1 MDIHTLI
8 DASHALGKD
17 RGFWKEEKDLR
28 EEMLYIFSNVGDIAK
43 SFKKNKRSNWT
54 GYDAMIFQLEE
65 SDFIESV
72 KKENANKI
80 FKKYIKDTF
89 EDEIANVILRITDL
103 IGGKKIDIISTHPWI
118 EPIQHTEL
126 NYFFRNV
133 KPNQE
138 FKGNVAHWLNESL
151 AMCMFSSDKDID
163 YGFSHILFHL
173 GSLIEFFD
181 IDIEKHLTK
190 KIGYNQSRPMLYSV
204 PV

>member
-1 MDIHTLI
+1 MDIHILI

-17 RGFWKEEKDLR
+17 RGFWEKEKDLR

-43 SFKKNKRSNWT
+43 AYKKGRRADWVNYEASIKNMD
-54 GYDAMIFQLEE
+54 Y
-65 SDFIESV
+65 DFIEAEIT
-72 KKENANKI
+72 KREY
-80 FKKYIKDTF
+80 FKSYIKDTF

-118 EPIQHTEL
+118 KPFEYTEI

-133 KPNQE
+133 KPTEE

-151 AMCMFSSDKDID
+151 AMCMFSSDKDQD

-190 KIGYNQSRPMLYSV
+190 KIEYNRSRPMLYST
-204 PV
+204 